1 MVNMVAL
8 DPLLQAWE
16 FLGEGLF
23 QHVSIHQGVGVGQ
36 LSAYILELGE
46 GKRHTLG
53 GQLYAAEEAG
63 AGKCRM
69 LWTSQKPCSWSRSN
83 TSFVCPQLEES

>member
-53 GQLYAAEEAG
+53 G
-63 AGKCRM
+63 
-69 LWTSQKPCSWSRSN
+69 
-83 TSFVCPQLEES
+83 